1 MIAQNQV
8 LRGTYTPI
16 YLGNPLIQFFNNGN
30 FGSIDP
36 ADDITNLFSTKL
48 MDFLP
53 CLKSGFCLVNSIIL
67 LFYIYGKN
75 NKLQEKENLQYFHL
89 DDVMNK
95 CFVDMDSEFYS
106 DDFHGRMYMKKSI
119 ERGIINHPLSTQ
131 DVIRIKRPEFN
142 QDNTPIKLK
151 DSTYIYKKA
160 TQNYYMQLL
169 CSLNYYSK
177 NDLAISD
184 NFEIIEVLDH
194 EIMQKQMIEEYNI
207 IYNTLEQWKLRKMN
221 KK

>member
-1 MIAQNQV
+1 MIAQNQA

-16 YLGNPLIQFFNNGN
+16 YLGNPLIQFFNNGD

-36 ADDITNLFSTKL
+36 SDDITNLFSAKL

-53 CLKSGFCLVNSIIL
+53 CLKSGFCLRNSLML
-67 LFYIYGKN
+67 LFFIYGKN

-95 CFVDMDSEFYS
+95 CFVDMDAEFYS
-106 DDFHGRMYMKKSI
+106 DDIHGRMNMTKAI
-119 ERGIINHPLSTQ
+119 ERVIIDRQLSTQ

-151 DSTYIYKKA
+151 DGSLLHKKSA
-160 TQNYYMQLL
+160 QNYYMMLL
-169 CSLNYYSK
+169 SSFNYYSK

-184 NFEIIEVLDH
+184 DFIIIGVLDH
-194 EIMQKQMIEEYNI
+194 EIIQKQMIEEYNM
-207 IYNTLEQWKLRKMN
+207 IYNTMEITKNR
-221 KK
+221 